1 MGTEVRSRSGA
12 CENKV
17 KMSQTRSARGVSRDE
32 RGRKASE
39 ATPCTPGGGLS
50 GRGQDAPAKNRFK
63 GLRGFKR
70 GLRGKSKSP
79 CPLLPSP
86 GRRPARRRLV
96 LTKLVIIAFLS
107 EGERTSGGARGTR
120 GDCDLPPK
128 VPLDSHYPLQTPTLG
143 GILPPGVVP
152 SPWGAR
158 ICGCA
163 KQLSSL

>member
-1 MGTEVRSRSGA
+1 MEFDEGIRISNRA
-12 CENKV
+12 N
-17 KMSQTRSARGVSRDE
+17 TRRAQRARGV
-32 RGRKASE
+32 KASE
-39 ATPCTPGGGLS
+39 VTPCTPR
-50 GRGQDAPAKNRFK
+50 GRPFWQGDWKSPAKNRFK

-96 LTKLVIIAFLS
+96 LSKLDKIVSLS
-107 EGERTSGGARGTR
+107 EGARTSGGARGTR

-158 ICGCA
+158 CDF
-163 KQLSSL
+163 